1 MKVLG
6 KELKLNGKDVA
17 LKENIPTKLSQLSN
31 DMGFTQNAMKQ
42 VISTTKPSN
51 LKKNDVWIHLI

>member
-31 DMGFTQNAMKQ
+31 DMGFTQEAMKQ

-51 LKKNDVWIHLI
+51 SKKNDVWIHLI

>member
-17 LKENIPTKLSQLSN
+17 LKENIPIKLSQLSN
-31 DMGFTQNAMKQ
+31 DMGFTQEAMKQ
-42 VISTTKPSN
+42 VISTTQPSN
-51 LKKNDVWIHLI
+51 SKKNDVWIHLI

>member
-31 DMGFTQNAMKQ
+31 DMGFTQEAMKQ
-42 VISTTKPSN
+42 VISTTQPSN